1 MYHNRMNL
9 RHVFLKRKKGLFLH
23 PFNFSNLVLSVKN
36 DEFPSVGMVG
46 GKQRIRNS
54 NTKNDILGHIV
65 PTKWPHVEANLS
77 RASAIQVF
85 WSLESKFAN
94 SG

>member
-1 MYHNRMNL
+1 MSEGIIDTNTLGGFRVLVRNNGIIKDPL
-9 RHVFLKRKKGLFLH
+9 ETCITEDLTIDNGRV
-23 PFNFSNLVLSVKN
+23 SN
-36 DEFPSVGMVG
+36 
-46 GKQRIRNS
+46 
-54 NTKNDILGHIV
+54 IV

-94 SG
+94 SS